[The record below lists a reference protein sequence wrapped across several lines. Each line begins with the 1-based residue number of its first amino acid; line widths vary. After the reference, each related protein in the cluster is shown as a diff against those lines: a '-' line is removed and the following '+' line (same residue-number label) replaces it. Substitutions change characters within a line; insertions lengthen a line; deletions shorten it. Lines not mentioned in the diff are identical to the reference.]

1 MTGSTPS
8 RRGLLRAVG
17 LLGAVGLAGCGGRTG
32 PGTTAA
38 PTTTTTAAT
47 TPTPTTTAATTTTPG
62 EQQLRAAART
72 FVTRLVAGEF
82 EAAADQFGPDLAA
95 QVSPAALGSLWAD
108 IQRDAGSFVAVRE
121 VTLTTVQSFDAAV
134 VAVRFSRGD
143 RGLRLVFDDR
153 DRVVGIQLVPV
164 GETEW
169 SPPAYVDPD
178 SIETTAVEVAGPGDC
193 GLPGEVTVPASAPA
207 DGEESAP
214 LPSFVL
220 LGGSGPTD
228 LDGSVGPNRPYRD
241 IAYGLATTTAA
252 SLRYTKRTAA
262 CSVDPAAL
270 TIDEEYTA
278 DALAAID
285 RLRAAPGAGG
295 DRTVVVGHSLGGLL
309 APRVAA
315 RADGVAG
322 VVMLAPPGR
331 PLQELIVEQTRYVA
345 ELDGTIGDDER
356 ARIDAVTTA
365 AGRIDDLDIPDG
377 ETVLGAGRP
386 YWASLASYDAFETAR
401 SLSVPVLALFGGRD
415 YQVTDADVT
424 AWEQALAGQQGATVR
439 RYPELNHL
447 FVPGSGPGTPAEYQQ
462 PGHVSATVVADL
474 GEWLSA
480 RWAD

>member
-8 RRGLLRAVG
+8 RRELLRAAG

-32 PGTTAA
+32 TGTTTA
-38 PTTTTTAAT
+38 PTTAPATTTTTT
-47 TPTPTTTAATTTTPG
+47 TPTPTTTTTPG
-62 EQQLRAAART
+62 EERLRSAART
-72 FVTRLVAGEF
+72 FVTRLAGGEF
-82 EAAADQFGPDLAA
+82 EAAAGQFGPDLAE

-121 VTLTTVQSFDAAV
+121 VRLTTVQSFDAAV

-143 RGLRLVFDDR
+143 RGLRLVFDDQA
-153 DRVVGIQLVPV
+153 RVVGIQLVTV
-164 GETEW
+164 GETKW
-169 SPPAYVDPD
+169 SPPAYVDTD

-193 GLPGEVTVPASAPA
+193 GLPGEVTVPASASA
-207 DGEESAP
+207 GEGAP
-214 LPSFVL
+214 PPSFVL

-228 LDGSVGPNRPYRD
+228 LDGSIGPNRPYRD

-270 TIDEEYTA
+270 TIDDEYTA

-285 RLRAAPGAGG
+285 RLRAAPGASS

-315 RADGVAG
+315 RAEGVAG

-331 PLQELIVEQTRYVA
+331 PLQELTVEQTRYIA
-345 ELDGTIGDDER
+345 ELDGTVDDDER
-356 ARIDAVTTA
+356 ARIDAVTA
-365 AGRIDDLDIPDG
+365 AADRIDDLDIPEG

-415 YQVTDADVT
+415 YQVTDADAT
-424 AWEQALAGQQGATVR
+424 AWEAALDGEQGATVR

-447 FVPGSGPGTPAEYQQ
+447 FVPGSGPGSPAEYQQ
-462 PGHVSATVVADL
+462 PGHVSAAVVADL

-480 RWAD
+480 RRAD